1 MPEGLT
7 IIEIPVTTGMNYPAK
22 LRSSLGFLTQAG
34 RLEVRRKN
42 NFWPEFLFPSKS
54 FVRSEGTGKRH
65 VSLSHDHGGRKTA
78 AV

>member
-1 MPEGLT
+1 MPEGLM

-42 NFWPEFLFPSKS
+42 NLWPEFFFPSKS
-54 FVRSEGTGKRH
+54 FV
-65 VSLSHDHGGRKTA
+65 
-78 AV
+78 

>member
-7 IIEIPVTTGMNYPAK
+7 IIEIPVTTGMSYPAK
-22 LRSSLGFLTQAG
+22 LQSSLGFLTQAG
-34 RLEVRRKN
+34 RLEVRRRNKL
-42 NFWPEFLFPSKS
+42 WPEFILPSKS

-65 VSLSHDHGGRKTA
+65 VSLSQDHGGRKTA